1 MKQFKKLNT
10 IIGWSVFLIATFVY
24 LSTVE
29 KTASLWD
36 CGEFISAA
44 FKLEVVHEPG
54 APLFLMMGRIFTLF
68 ASDLTQVAVMVNSM
82 SALASSFTI
91 LFLFWTITAFGRK
104 IYAKE
109 GKIETSKMFAILGA
123 GIVGSLAYTFSDSF
137 WFSAVEGEVYALSS
151 FFTAVTFW
159 CILKWEEVA
168 DSPHSNKW
176 LVLIAY
182 LIGLSI
188 GVHLLSLLT
197 IPAMGMI
204 YYYKNNTYTH
214 KGFVKAFA
222 VSSAILLF
230 IQGVFIPKT
239 AALMGWF
246 DKLFVNSFGLPFN
259 SGVIFFVLLIIG
271 LIIYGI
277 MYTLKNN
284 KSTWNTAILGVL
296 FLLIGYSSYT
306 TVVIR
311 SSVNTP
317 INMSVPNDPVKLSS
331 YLAREQYGEV
341 APLVFGHYY
350 TDPMTGVKTEEIYEK
365 NIEKGEYERIGLSQT
380 GEYKNN
386 RFFARM
392 YENREKKYER
402 GYQNWVPH
410 DPQNIKFSDNLKF
423 FFKYQVGWSYMRYFM
438 WNFAGRQNDVANMN
452 GNPVYGNWESG
463 LNASEYENAPTHLKN
478 NKSKNHYYFLPLIL
492 GLIGVFFH
500 FKSRKT
506 DAISVLLFF
515 LFTGIFI
522 ILYLNVPPEQP
533 RERDYAYVGS
543 FYAFAIWIGLGVL
556 AIFDYLKQKIS
567 AKTSAI
573 LATSV
578 CLLAVPVLM
587 ASENWDDHDRTGR
600 TIALD
605 VGVNYLISCDSNA
618 LLFSNGDNDTYP
630 IWFAQEVEEI
640 RTDVRNVNMSLLG
653 RAAYIDQIK
662 KQVYEASPV
671 PHTLTHDFYK
681 GNRGFARIIGEKK
694 PKSRYTSIS
703 KAIKQI
709 ENSKTCPRYIKI
721 PLPKDST
728 NIGVKPF
735 IKFQI
740 KGNQLSP
747 HEIALLDILANFK
760 WERPLYFMNAR
771 QTLNTFPALRD
782 YIQSEGVLSKFV
794 PFYTGQYTQTKIFE
808 LSQKIQEAQ
817 KKQDPTKA
825 EKIKKMS
832 DNLTNLSNNHNNRLA
847 ATKADQ
853 KEINIDKSYDLLMN
867 KYSYG
872 NLINPDVN
880 YCHYTDRSISVFRY
894 PFERLSQKLIEIGDN
909 EKADSLTDKYFES
922 IPYSTGYLDP
932 VSVRMANVYAT
943 TNPEKGEE
951 IINELLNEYQ
961 IQKTYLELV
970 PNLEGEGEYLLEH
983 AINSIKQLNQ
993 YSKTISD
1000 KKELEQAETEREKN
1014 EADGKGRFTNAELEQ
1029 KEKVKRELEQ
1039 AEIERERNEA
1049 EGKGRFT
1056 NAELEQKEKEDQVE
1070 KAIQKLIKGEGT
1082 ITKSGLSYIVITEES
1097 GGKSPTATNTVKV
1110 HYTGMLTDG
1119 TIFDSSI
1126 QRGEPVEFPLNQV
1139 IQGWTEGLQLMNVG
1153 DRYVFKIPG
1162 NLAYGETGM
1171 LQAGIGPNATL
1182 IFEVELLEIL

>member
-1 MKQFKKLNT
+1 MLAENQNKFLNSQIEKSQKTMKQFKKLNT

-24 LSTVE
+24 LATME

-68 ASDLTQVAVMVNSM
+68 ASDVTQVATMVNSM

-104 IYAKE
+104 IYSKK
-109 GKIETSKMFAILGA
+109 GKIKTSKMFAILGA
-123 GIVGSLAYTFSDSF
+123 GLVGSLAYTFSDSF

-168 DSPHSNKW
+168 DSPHASKW

-204 YYYKNNTYTH
+204 YYFKNNTYTH
-214 KGFVKAFA
+214 KGFLKAFG

-230 IQGVFIPKT
+230 IQGIFIPET

-246 DKLFVNSFGLPFN
+246 DKLFVNNFGLPFN

-341 APLVFGHYY
+341 APLVFGRYY
-350 TDPMTGVKTEEIYEK
+350 TDQATGVKTEEIYEK
-365 NIEKGEYERIGLSQT
+365 NLEKGEYEQIGLSQKRK
-380 GEYKNN
+380 YKNN

-392 YENREKKYER
+392 YENREQKYIN

-410 DPQNIKFSDNLKF
+410 DPQNITFSDNLNF

-463 LNASEYENAPTHLKN
+463 LNASEYENAPPHLKN

-492 GLIGVFFH
+492 GLIGIFFH

-556 AIFDYLKQKIS
+556 GIFDYLNQKIS

-578 CLLAVPVLM
+578 CLLTVPVLM

-605 VGVNYLISCDSNA
+605 VGVNYLESCDSNA

-630 IWFAQEVEEI
+630 LWFAQEVEGI

-653 RAAYIDQIK
+653 RASYIDQIK
-662 KQVYEASPV
+662 KQVYDASPI
-671 PHTLTHDFYK
+671 PYTLTHDFYK
-681 GNRGFARIIGEKK
+681 GGKANGIQIIGKK
-694 PKSRYTSIS
+694 KNKNSKYTSIH
-703 KAIKQI
+703 KAVEQI
-709 ENSKTCPRYIKI
+709 NNNKTCPRYIKI

-728 NIGVKPF
+728 NKGIKAF
-735 IKFQI
+735 IKLQI
-740 KGNQLSP
+740 KGNQLYA
-747 HEIALLDILANFK
+747 HQIALLDILSNFN
-760 WERPLYFMNAR
+760 WERPLYFINAP
-771 QTLNTFPALRD
+771 QTLDMFIIKNKKRVIQDYGLMN
-782 YIQSEGVLSKFV
+782 YIQSEGSVSRLV
-794 PFYTGQYTQTKIFE
+794 PF
-808 LSQKIQEAQ
+808 
-817 KKQDPTKA
+817 
-825 EKIKKMS
+825 
-832 DNLTNLSNNHNNRLA
+832 NTNQN
-847 ATKADQ
+847 Q
-853 KEINIDKSYDLLMN
+853 INIDKSYDLLMN

-872 NLINPDVN
+872 NLSNPDVN
-880 YCHYTDRSISVFRY
+880 YCHYTDRSISGFRF
-894 PFERLSQKLIEIGDN
+894 PFVELSQQLIQKGDN

-922 IPYSTGYLDP
+922 IPYSTGYLDR
-932 VSVRMANVYAT
+932 VSVQMANVYAT

-970 PNLEGEGEYLLEH
+970 ANLEGEGKYLLDH
-983 AINSIKQLNQ
+983 AINSINQLNQ

-1014 EADGKGRFTNAELEQ
+1014 EADGKGRFSNAELEE
-1029 KEKVKRELEQ
+1029 KEKVKKELEK
-1039 AEIERERNEA
+1039 AEIEREKNED

-1056 NAELEQKEKEDQVE
+1056 NAELVQKEKEAQVE
-1070 KAIQKLIKGEGT
+1070 KAMQELILGKGT
-1082 ITKSGLSYIVITEES
+1082 ITGSGLSYIVITESSE
-1097 GGKSPTATNTVKV
+1097 GKSPTATNTVKV

-1126 QRGEPVEFPLNQV
+1126 QRGEPVEFPLNGV
-1139 IQGWTEGLQLMNVG
+1139 IPGWTEGLQLMNVG
-1153 DRYVFKIPG
+1153 DRFVFRIPS
-1162 NLAYGETGM
+1162 NLGYGERGSPPT
-1171 LQAGIGPNATL
+1171 IPSNATL
-1182 IFEVELLEIL
+1182 IFEVELLDVL

>member
-24 LSTVE
+24 LATIE

-36 CGEFISAA
+36 CGEFILAA
-44 FKLEVVHEPG
+44 FKLQVVHEPG

-68 ASDLTQVAVMVNSM
+68 ASDVTQVAVMVNSM

-104 IYAKE
+104 IYSKE
-109 GKIETSKMFAILGA
+109 GEIETSKMFAILGA

-168 DSPHSNKW
+168 DSPHSSKW

-204 YYYKNNTYTH
+204 YYFKNNTYTH
-214 KGFVKAFA
+214 KGFLKAFA
-222 VSSAILLF
+222 VSAAILLF

-284 KSTWNTAILGVL
+284 KSIWNTAILGVL

-317 INMSVPNDPVKLSS
+317 INMSVPNDPVRLSS

-341 APLVFGHYY
+341 APLVFGRYY
-350 TDPMTGVKTEEIYEK
+350 TDQPIGTEKEEVYEK
-365 NIEKGEYERIGLSQT
+365 NLEKGFYEELEPNT
-380 GEYKNN
+380 KYKWENN

-392 YENREKKYER
+392 YSPSRPPQPNHVG
-402 GYQNWVPH
+402 GYQQWQNH
-410 DPQNIKFSDNLKF
+410 DPANITFSDNVKF
-423 FFKYQVGWSYMRYFM
+423 FFKYQIGHSYLRYFM
-438 WNFAGRQNDVANMN
+438 WNFAGRQNDVMNMD

-463 LNASEYENAPTHLKN
+463 LNTSQYKDAPSHLKN

-492 GLIGVFFH
+492 GLIGIFFH
-500 FKSRKT
+500 FKSQKT

-515 LFTGIFI
+515 LFTGAFI
-522 ILYLNVPPEQP
+522 ILYLNVPPQQP

-556 AIFDYLKQKIS
+556 GIFDYLKQKIS

-605 VGVNYLISCDSNA
+605 VGVNYLESCDTNA

-630 IWFAQEVEEI
+630 IWFAQEVEGI

-662 KQVYEASPV
+662 KRVYDASPI
-671 PHTLTHDFYK
+671 PYTLTHDFYK
-681 GNRGFARIIGEKK
+681 GGKANGIQIIGKK
-694 PKSRYTSIS
+694 KNKNPKYTTIH
-703 KAIKQI
+703 KAVEQI
-709 ENSKTCPRYIKI
+709 NNNKTCPRYIKI
-721 PLPKDST
+721 PLPKDAE
-728 NIGVKPF
+728 NKGVKSF
-735 IKFQI
+735 IKLQI
-740 KGNQLSP
+740 KGTQLYA
-747 HEIALLDILANFK
+747 HQIALLDILSNFN
-760 WERPLYFMNAR
+760 WERPLYFINAQ
-771 QTLNTFPALRD
+771 QTLDMFIIKNKKRGIQDYGLIN
-782 YIQSEGVLSKFV
+782 YIQYEGSVSRLV
-794 PFYTGQYTQTKIFE
+794 PF
-808 LSQKIQEAQ
+808 
-817 KKQDPTKA
+817 
-825 EKIKKMS
+825 
-832 DNLTNLSNNHNNRLA
+832 NTNQN
-847 ATKADQ
+847 Q
-853 KEINIDKSYDLLMN
+853 INIDKSYDLLMN

-872 NLINPDVN
+872 SLSNPDVN
-880 YCHYTDRSISVFRY
+880 YCHYTDRSISGFRS
-894 PFERLSQKLIEIGDN
+894 PFVELSQKLIQKGNNNKIDSLDDKYY
-909 EKADSLTDKYFES
+909 EKAESLANKYFES
-922 IPYSTGYLDP
+922 MPYSTGYLDQA
-932 VSVRMANVYAT
+932 SVRM
-943 TNPEKGEE
+943 
-951 IINELLNEYQ
+951 
-961 IQKTYLELV
+961 
-970 PNLEGEGEYLLEH
+970 
-983 AINSIKQLNQ
+983 
-993 YSKTISD
+993 
-1000 KKELEQAETEREKN
+1000 
-1014 EADGKGRFTNAELEQ
+1014 
-1029 KEKVKRELEQ
+1029 
-1039 AEIERERNEA
+1039 
-1049 EGKGRFT
+1049 
-1056 NAELEQKEKEDQVE
+1056 
-1070 KAIQKLIKGEGT
+1070 
-1082 ITKSGLSYIVITEES
+1082 
-1097 GGKSPTATNTVKV
+1097 
-1110 HYTGMLTDG
+1110 
-1119 TIFDSSI
+1119 
-1126 QRGEPVEFPLNQV
+1126 
-1139 IQGWTEGLQLMNVG
+1139 
-1153 DRYVFKIPG
+1153 
-1162 NLAYGETGM
+1162 
-1171 LQAGIGPNATL
+1171 
-1182 IFEVELLEIL
+1182 

>member
-1 MKQFKKLNT
+1 
-10 IIGWSVFLIATFVY
+10 
-24 LSTVE
+24 
-29 KTASLWD
+29 
-36 CGEFISAA
+36 
-44 FKLEVVHEPG
+44 
-54 APLFLMMGRIFTLF
+54 
-68 ASDLTQVAVMVNSM
+68 
-82 SALASSFTI
+82 
-91 LFLFWTITAFGRK
+91 
-104 IYAKE
+104 
-109 GKIETSKMFAILGA
+109 A

-168 DSPHSNKW
+168 DSPHSSKW

-204 YYYKNNTYTH
+204 YYFKNNTYTH
-214 KGFVKAFA
+214 KGFLKAFA
-222 VSSAILLF
+222 VSAAILLF

-284 KSTWNTAILGVL
+284 KSIWNTAILGVL

-317 INMSVPNDPVKLSS
+317 INMSVPNDPVRLSS

-341 APLVFGHYY
+341 APLVFGRYY
-350 TDPMTGVKTEEIYEK
+350 TDQPIGTEKEEVYEK
-365 NIEKGEYERIGLSQT
+365 NLEKGFYEELEPNT
-380 GEYKNN
+380 KYKWENN

-392 YENREKKYER
+392 YSPSRPPQPNHVG
-402 GYQNWVPH
+402 GYQQWQNH
-410 DPQNIKFSDNLKF
+410 DPANITFSDNVKF
-423 FFKYQVGWSYMRYFM
+423 FFKYQIGHSYLRYFM
-438 WNFAGRQNDVANMN
+438 WNFAGRQNDVMNMD

-463 LNASEYENAPTHLKN
+463 LNTSQYKDAPSHLKN

-492 GLIGVFFH
+492 GLIGIFFH
-500 FKSRKT
+500 FKSQKT

-515 LFTGIFI
+515 LFTGAFI
-522 ILYLNVPPEQP
+522 ILYLNVPPQQP

-556 AIFDYLKQKIS
+556 GIFDYLKQKIS

-605 VGVNYLISCDSNA
+605 VGVNYLESCDSNA

-630 IWFAQEVEEI
+630 LWFAQEVEGI

-653 RAAYIDQIK
+653 RGAYIDQIK
-662 KQVYEASPV
+662 KQVYDASPV
-671 PHTLTHDFYK
+671 PHSLTHDFYK
-681 GNRGFARIIGEKK
+681 GDRGFAKIIGDKK
-694 PKSRYTSIS
+694 PAYGYMPIS

-721 PLPKDST
+721 PLPKDSA
-728 NIGVKPF
+728 NQEKRSWIELR
-735 IKFQI
+735 IKRDNLLQD
-740 KGNQLSP
+740 NV
-747 HEIALLDILANFK
+747 ALLDILANFK
-760 WERPLYFMNAR
+760 WERPLYFINAP
-771 QTLNTFPALRD
+771 QTLGAFPGLMD
-782 YIQSEGVLSKFV
+782 YVQIEGALSKLV
-794 PFYTGQYTQTKIFE
+794 PFYNGQYTQTKLIE
-808 LSQKIQEAQ
+808 KSQKIQEEQ

-832 DNLTNLSNNHNNRLA
+832 DNLNNLSNKHNKRLA

-853 KEINIDKSYDLLMN
+853 EEINIDKSYDLLMN

-872 NLINPDVN
+872 NLSDPNVN
-880 YCHYTDRSISVFRY
+880 YCHYTDRSISGFRS
-894 PFERLSQKLIEIGDN
+894 PFERLSQKLIQKGDN
-909 EKADSLTDKYFES
+909 EIDSLADKYYDKAESLADKYFKS
-922 IPYSTGYLDP
+922 IPYHTGRYER
-932 VSVRMANVYAT
+932 VSVQMAGVYVK
-943 TNPEKGEE
+943 TNPEKGEK
-951 IINELLNEYQ
+951 IINELLN
-961 IQKTYLELV
+961 
-970 PNLEGEGEYLLEH
+970 
-983 AINSIKQLNQ
+983 
-993 YSKTISD
+993 
-1000 KKELEQAETEREKN
+1000 
-1014 EADGKGRFTNAELEQ
+1014 
-1029 KEKVKRELEQ
+1029 
-1039 AEIERERNEA
+1039 
-1049 EGKGRFT
+1049 
-1056 NAELEQKEKEDQVE
+1056 
-1070 KAIQKLIKGEGT
+1070 
-1082 ITKSGLSYIVITEES
+1082 
-1097 GGKSPTATNTVKV
+1097 
-1110 HYTGMLTDG
+1110 
-1119 TIFDSSI
+1119 
-1126 QRGEPVEFPLNQV
+1126 
-1139 IQGWTEGLQLMNVG
+1139 
-1153 DRYVFKIPG
+1153 
-1162 NLAYGETGM
+1162 
-1171 LQAGIGPNATL
+1171 
-1182 IFEVELLEIL
+1182 